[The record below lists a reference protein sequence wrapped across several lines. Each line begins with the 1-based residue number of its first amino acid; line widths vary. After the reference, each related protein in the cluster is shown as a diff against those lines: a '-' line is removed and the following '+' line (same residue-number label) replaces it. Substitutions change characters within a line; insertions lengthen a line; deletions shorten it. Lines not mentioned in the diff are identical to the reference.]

1 MPAPEHVPDDEA
13 NCRACPGKTAWPGD
27 CRVAQ
32 AALRYQYGSD
42 RMALGMYLTRRAID
56 LARAT
61 PERPTVDLMEQFFGW
76 LPGAERFFGDRNQRH
91 RDGVSPGHVPFGANA
106 GRFR

>member
-1 MPAPEHVPDDEA
+1 MAEPEHVPDDKGS
-13 NCRACPGKTAWPGD
+13 CQACAKPWPGE

-32 AALRYQYGSD
+32 VALRYQYGSD

-56 LARAT
+56 LARRT

-76 LPGAERFFGDRNQRH
+76 LPGAERFFGERNQRH
-91 RDGVSPGHVPFGANA
+91 RGEVSPGHMPFGLNA
-106 GRFR
+106 GRWPR